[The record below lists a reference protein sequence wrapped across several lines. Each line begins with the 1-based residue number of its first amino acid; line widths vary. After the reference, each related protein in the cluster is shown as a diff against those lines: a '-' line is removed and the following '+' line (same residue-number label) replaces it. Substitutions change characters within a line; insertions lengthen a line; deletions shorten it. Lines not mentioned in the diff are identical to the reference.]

1 MNIKLS
7 NSEKTDLIY
16 ELLNLLLLDFN
27 ENIDDILSDQ
37 VLTREGIRL
46 LSKSEKIDVI
56 YGLSN
61 LLPKDVLISILL
73 DFNESIDD
81 LINILSDQVLFQKWF
96 ANLSPKMD
104 KVSPTPVVIITLQS
118 GREINVFDLLS

>member
-46 LSKSEKIDVI
+46 L
-56 YGLSN
+56 
-61 LLPKDVLISILL
+61 
-73 DFNESIDD
+73 
-81 LINILSDQVLFQKWF
+81 QKWF
-96 ANLSPKMD
+96 PHLSPKM
-104 KVSPTPVVIITLQS
+104 KKISPTPVLIITLQS
-118 GREINVFDLLS
+118 GREINVLDLVL

>member
-16 ELLNLLLLDFN
+16 ELSNLLPKDVLVSILLDFN
-27 ENIDDILSDQ
+27 ENLDDIINILSDK

-46 LSKSEKIDVI
+46 
-56 YGLSN
+56 
-61 LLPKDVLISILL
+61 
-73 DFNESIDD
+73 
-81 LINILSDQVLFQKWF
+81 FQKWF
-96 ANLSPKMD
+96 AHLSPKMD

-118 GREINVFDLLS
+118 GREINVFDLVL